1 MLKTIFRAAALLFCA
16 SALLFCTKERTLDQA
31 GFLVPLTADQ
41 DPTLPSITVNDA
53 QLHAE
58 AFGPP
63 DSALLVVLHG
73 GPGSD
78 YRYLLNCKAFA
89 EHGYRVVFYDQRG
102 SGLSQRFSAETYQSM
117 QVLYDELSGVIA
129 HYRTSPTQKVFLL
142 GHSWGGMLAT
152 GYINAYPEAID
163 GVIVGEPGGLKWA
176 DIETYFSRLFDYKLT
191 GEALNDVTYQD
202 QFITGK
208 ADQHA
213 ILDYKFA
220 LLAGAEDTGESPVGN
235 EGPLPSWRAGA
246 IINDTYI
253 AYGEQ
258 IKVDFTDHLS
268 DFNKPVLFLYSEHNK
283 AYGKAHAEQ
292 VSAAFNEVELFL
304 AKDAG
309 HDMLSFPRGW
319 NNAFPVMLN
328 YLNQLK

>member
-1 MLKTIFRAAALLFCA
+1 MLKIFSRAAVALLCA
-16 SALLFCTKERTLDQA
+16 TSLLFCTKGKEFNEA
-31 GFLVPLTADQ
+31 GFLVPLTVDQ
-41 DPTLPSITVNDA
+41 DPALPSITVNDA

-63 DSALLVVLHG
+63 DSALLIVLHG

-89 EHGYRVVFYDQRG
+89 QQGFRVVFYDQRG
-102 SGLSQRFSAETYQSM
+102 SGLSQRFPAETYQSI
-117 QVLYDELSGVIA
+117 QVMYDELSGVIA

-152 GYINAYPEAID
+152 GYINTYPDAID

-176 DIETYFSRLFDYKLT
+176 DIEAYFSRLFDYKFT

-202 QFITGK
+202 QFLTGK

-220 LLAGAEDTGESPVGN
+220 LLAGAEETEESPVGN
-235 EGPLPSWRAGA
+235 EGPLPYWRAGA
-246 IINDTYI
+246 VINDTYL
-253 AYGEQ
+253 AYGER
-258 IKVDFTDHLS
+258 IKVDFTTHLN
-268 DFNKPVLFLYSEHNK
+268 DFKKPVLFLYSEHNK
-283 AYGKAHAEQ
+283 AYGKAHAEL
-292 VSAAFNEVELFL
+292 VSSAFNEVELFL
-304 AKDAG
+304 TKGAG
-309 HDMLSFPRGW
+309 HDMLSFPTGW
-319 NNAFPVMLN
+319 NNSFPVMLN
-328 YLNQLK
+328 YLNRLK